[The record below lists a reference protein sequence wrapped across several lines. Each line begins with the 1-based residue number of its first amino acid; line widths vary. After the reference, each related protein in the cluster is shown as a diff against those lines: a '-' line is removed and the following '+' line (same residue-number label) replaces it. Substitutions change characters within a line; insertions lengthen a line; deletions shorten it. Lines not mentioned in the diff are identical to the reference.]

1 MEGKE
6 MKSTRRTFM
15 KAMGAA
21 TTSLMLS
28 SSTQGQKDSPQ
39 DTRPNVILILTDDH
53 RFDAMGFMG
62 HPFLETTHMD
72 RMAKEGVHL
81 ANAFVTTSLCSP
93 SRASILTGLYA
104 HNHGVIDNYNPVPES
119 LRFFPEYLQEAGYE
133 TAFVGK
139 WHMGGEHDEPQ
150 RGFDYWLSF
159 KGQGTYWPD
168 GHGTSRLVPQTS
180 YDGFNING
188 VRAPQRGYITDELTD
203 YALAWLR
210 KRKDN
215 RPYMLF
221 LSHKAVHSDFVP
233 ADRHRGKYANKIMP
247 QPRTLDD
254 TRENYR
260 DKPMWL
266 KNQRNSRHG
275 VDFAYNLKDFDLS
288 AYYSR
293 YCETLLAVDESLG
306 RILQYL
312 EDRNELESTVII
324 YLGDNGFQFG
334 EHGLID
340 KRTAYKASIRIPL
353 LVMCPGRFRGGSKIS
368 RMVANI
374 DIGPTILELAGIE
387 PPEHMD
393 GKSFV
398 PLLMGKREPWRNELL
413 YEYFWERNYPQ
424 TPTTHAIL
432 TDRYKFIR
440 YHGIW
445 DLDELYDMQSD
456 PDEARNLI
464 NSPAYHDAAERLR
477 EHLFDLL
484 RETHGSSLPLRPDR
498 GSWFPWRRR
507 DKAGNADFP
516 EAFFQTP

>member
-1 MEGKE
+1 MRALGL
-6 MKSTRRTFM
+6 
-15 KAMGAA
+15 GAA
-21 TTSLMLS
+21 SIALPSHLRGRGNFRQS
-28 SSTQGQKDSPQ
+28 R
-39 DTRPNVILILTDDH
+39 RPNIILILTDDH

-62 HPFLETTHMD
+62 HPFLETPNMD
-72 RMAKEGVHL
+72 RMAGEGVHL
-81 ANAFVTTSLCSP
+81 ANASITTSLCSP

-104 HNHGVIDNYNPVPES
+104 HNHGVIDNYNPVPTS
-119 LRFFPEYLQEAGYE
+119 LKFFPQYLQKAGYE

-150 RGFDYWLSF
+150 RGFDHWLSF
-159 KGQGTYWPD
+159 KGQGTYWAD
-168 GHGTSRLVPQTS
+168 GHGTSRVVPQTS

-188 VRAPQRGYITDELTD
+188 KRVPQRGYISDELTD

-210 KRKDN
+210 QRTDE

-233 ADRHRGKYANKIMP
+233 ADRHQGRYASKPMP
-247 QPRTLDD
+247 KPPTLDN
-254 TRENYR
+254 TPKNYQ

-275 VDFAYNLKDFDLS
+275 VDFAYNLKDFDLA
-288 AYYSR
+288 AYYRR
-293 YCETLLAVDESLG
+293 YCETLLAVDDSLG
-306 RILQYL
+306 RILRYL
-312 EDRNELESTVII
+312 EETNELESTVII
-324 YLGDNGFQFG
+324 YMGDNGFQFG

-340 KRTAYKASIRIPL
+340 KRTAYEASIKIPL

-368 RMVANI
+368 QMIANI
-374 DIGPTILELAGIE
+374 DIAPTILDLAGVE
-387 PPEHMD
+387 PPKHFD

-398 PLLMGKREPWRNELL
+398 PLLEGRQVPWRDELL
-413 YEYFWERNYPQ
+413 YEYYWERNYPH

-445 DLDELYDMQSD
+445 DLDELYDMQTD
-456 PDEARNLI
+456 PDETTNLI
-464 NSPAYHDAAERLR
+464 NSPAHQDVADDLRQRLF
-477 EHLFDLL
+477 ELL
-484 RETHGSSLPLRPDR
+484 GKTGGSSIPLLPDR

-507 DKAGNADFP
+507 GGAESADFP
-516 EAFFQTP
+516 RAFLQTP

>member
-1 MEGKE
+1 MTT
-6 MKSTRRTFM
+6 TRRSFM
-15 KAMGAA
+15 KAMGAGMA
-21 TTSLMLS
+21 SLALPS
-28 SSTQGQKDSPQ
+28 DVHGQEGAPHNP
-39 DTRPNVILILTDDH
+39 RPNIILILTDDH

-62 HPFLETTHMD
+62 HPFLQTPNMD
-72 RMAKEGVHL
+72 RMAREGVHL

-104 HNHGVIDNYNPVPES
+104 HNHGVIDNYNPVPKR
-119 LRFFPEYLQEAGYE
+119 LKFFPEYLQEAGYE
-133 TAFVGK
+133 TAFIGK

-168 GHGTSRLVPQTS
+168 GQGTSRVVPQTS
-180 YDGFNING
+180 YDGFNVNG
-188 VRAPQRGYITDELTD
+188 NRVPQRGYITDELTD
-203 YALAWLR
+203 YAITWLR
-210 KRKDN
+210 QRKDN
-215 RPYMLF
+215 RPYVLF

-233 ADRHRGKYANKIMP
+233 ADRHRGKYANKTVRK
-247 QPRTLDD
+247 PRTLDD
-254 TRENYR
+254 TNENYR

-288 AYYSR
+288 AYYRR

-312 EDRNELESTVII
+312 ENKNELKSTVII
-324 YLGDNGFQFG
+324 YMGDNGLQFG

-340 KRTAYKASIRIPL
+340 KRTAYEASIRIPL
-353 LVMCPGRFRGGSKIS
+353 MVMCPERFRGGSKIA

-374 DIGPTILELAGIE
+374 DIAPTILELAGIE
-387 PPEHMD
+387 PPGHID

-398 PLLMGKREPWRNELL
+398 PLLMGKQASWRKELL
-413 YEYFWERNYPQ
+413 YEYYWERNYPQ

-445 DLDELYDMQSD
+445 DLDELYDMRSD
-456 PDEARNLI
+456 LDETRNLM
-464 NSPAYHDAAERLR
+464 NSPVHQNTAKSLRERLF
-477 EHLFDLL
+477 EQLG
-484 RETHGSSLPLRPDR
+484 ETNGLSLPLRVDR

-507 DKAGNADFP
+507 EGAENADFP
-516 EAFFQTP
+516 EAFLQIP

>member
-1 MEGKE
+1 MN
-6 MKSTRRTFM
+6 STRRIFM
-15 KAMGAA
+15 KTIAA
-21 TTSLMLS
+21 GMASLALPS
-28 SSTQGQKDSPQ
+28 HVHGRENSKEIP
-39 DTRPNVILILTDDH
+39 RPNVILILTDDH

-62 HPFLETTHMD
+62 HPFLETPNMD
-72 RMAKEGVHL
+72 RMAKDGVHL

-104 HNHGVIDNYNPVPES
+104 HNHRVIDNYNPVPAS
-119 LRFFPEYLQEAGYE
+119 LRFFPEYLQTAGYE
-133 TAFVGK
+133 TVFIGK

-168 GHGTSRLVPQTS
+168 GHGTSRVVPQTS

-188 VRAPQRGYITDELTD
+188 QRVPQRGYITDELTD
-203 YALAWLR
+203 YTLKWLEER
-210 KRKDN
+210 KKD

-233 ADRHRGKYANKIMP
+233 ADRHRNRYANKAMP
-247 QPRTLDD
+247 RPQTLDD

-275 VDFAYNLKDFDLS
+275 VDYAYNLKDFDLS
-288 AYYSR
+288 AYYRR

-312 EDRNELESTVII
+312 EDKNELQSTVII
-324 YLGDNGFQFG
+324 YMGDNGFQFG

-340 KRTAYKASIRIPL
+340 KRTAYEASIRIPL
-353 LVMCPGRFRGGSKIS
+353 LVMCPGRFRGGSKIPQV
-368 RMVANI
+368 VANI
-374 DIGPTILELAGIE
+374 DIAPTILDLAGIE
-387 PPEHMD
+387 PPDHFD
-393 GKSFV
+393 GKSFL
-398 PLLMGKREPWRNELL
+398 PLLMGRSAAWREQLL
-413 YEYFWERNYPQ
+413 YEYYWERNYPQ

-440 YHGIW
+440 YYGIW
-445 DLDELYDMQSD
+445 DLDELYDMKSD
-456 PDEARNLI
+456 PNETLNLI
-464 NSPAYHDAAERLR
+464 NSPAHKDTAANLRERLF
-477 EHLFDLL
+477 ELL
-484 RETHGSSLPLRPDR
+484 RETKGSSLPLLPDR

-507 DKAGNADFP
+507 DGAENADFP
-516 EAFFQTP
+516 EAFFQNR